1 MASKKE
7 LVEAQSFAK
16 RRLTTAFVAG
26 APGGREVEPHRPMR
40 AVFGGV
46 ALTAILLIGSLAM
59 GFISGNMP
67 TGWENNRLIIAKE
80 SGARYVSVKS
90 VLHPVHN
97 TTTARLLIPAAEFQV
112 LNVREDLLAPIER
125 GPALGIEGAPDSLPS
140 RERLIS
146 SGWVSCLH
154 EDGRGVSS
162 RLGGVTASP
171 AKEGAALVTT
181 DDETFLVVDGVR
193 WPVSD
198 ANLSRV
204 LAALRLETLTPRPAP
219 ASWTNLFPLGE
230 PLTPITV
237 GQAGQSRAGLLPGTT
252 IGSVVVV
259 GGDTESGR
267 YLVTEDGSLDP
278 LTPLAN
284 ALYRAGTGQSVPA
297 DVQITP
303 AQLATAEVNSTARTY
318 PLWPTAIPTG
328 LDTHACAILDSGPD
342 ADTTTGSGP
351 TVALGTSDIEVR
363 ESGSETLVLAG
374 GGALVRALTDLDRPQ
389 AGPVFVVDQ
398 EARAYA
404 VEGRSED
411 LLERLGYS
419 ADLVTPVPAAWLEL
433 FADGPVLSVEA
444 AQQAAG

>member
-40 AVFGGV
+40 AVFGGL
-46 ALTAILLIGSLAM
+46 ALTVVILIGSLAT
-59 GFISGNMP
+59 GLVSGSMP
-67 TGWENNRLIIAKE
+67 SGWENNRLIIAKE
-80 SGARYVSVKS
+80 SGARYVSLQG
-90 VLHPVHN
+90 VLHPVAN
-97 TTTARLLIPAAEFQV
+97 TTTARLLIPAAEFEV
-112 LNVREDLLAPIER
+112 LNVREDLLAPKDR
-125 GPALGIEGAPDSLPS
+125 GSALGIEGAPDSLPS
-140 RERLIS
+140 VERLIP

-154 EDGRGVSS
+154 ADGRGVSS
-162 RLGGVTASP
+162 QLGGVSEQSTPDQAT
-171 AKEGAALVTT
+171 LVST
-181 DDETFLVVDGVR
+181 DEETFLVVNGIR
-193 WPVSD
+193 WPVSE
-198 ANLSRV
+198 ANLPRV
-204 LAALRLETLTPRPAP
+204 LAALRLETLTARTAP

-237 GQAGQSRAGLLPGTT
+237 GSAGQSRAGLLPGTA

-259 GGDTESGR
+259 GGDTEGGR
-267 YLVTEDGSLDP
+267 YLVTEDGVLDP

-303 AQLATAEVNSTARTY
+303 AQLATTEVNSTPTTY
-318 PLWPTAIPTG
+318 PAWPTNVPTA
-328 LDTHACAILDSGPD
+328 LDEHACAILDAGPD
-342 ADTTTGSGP
+342 DTP
-351 TVALGTSDIEVR
+351 TVALGTADLEVR
-363 ESGSETLVLAG
+363 QTGSETRVLAG
-374 GGALVRALTDLDRPQ
+374 GGALVRGLTDLEKPRT
-389 AGPVFVVDQ
+389 GPVFVIDQ

-419 ADLVTPVPAAWLEL
+419 ADVVTPVPAAWLEL

-444 AQQAAG
+444 AAQPTGG

>member
-40 AVFGGV
+40 AVFGGL
-46 ALTAILLIGSLAM
+46 ALTAVILIGSLAT
-59 GFISGNMP
+59 GLISGSMP
-67 TGWENNRLIIAKE
+67 SGWQNNRLIIAKE
-80 SGARYVSVKS
+80 SGARYVSVQG
-90 VLHPVHN
+90 VLHPVSN
-97 TTTARLLIPAAEFQV
+97 TTTARLLIPADEFEV
-112 LNVREDLLAPIER
+112 LNVREDLLAPKER
-125 GPALGIEGAPDSLPS
+125 GPALGIVGAPDSLPS
-140 RERLIS
+140 AERLIPS
-146 SGWVSCLH
+146 DWVSCLH
-154 EDGRGVSS
+154 ADGRGVTSQ
-162 RLGGVTASP
+162 LGGVISRA
-171 AKEGAALVTT
+171 AVDRAALVTT
-181 DDETFLVVDGVR
+181 DGETFLIIDGVR
-193 WPVSD
+193 WPVSGT
-198 ANLSRV
+198 NLPRV
-204 LAALRLETLTPRPAP
+204 LAALRLETLTARSAP
-219 ASWTNLFPLGE
+219 ASWTNLFPLGDA
-230 PLTPITV
+230 LTPITV
-237 GQAGQSRAGLLPGTT
+237 SSAGERRAGLLPGTA

-267 YLVTEDGSLDP
+267 YLVTEAGVLDP

-303 AQLATAEVNSTARTY
+303 AQLATTEVNSTPTTY
-318 PLWPTAIPTG
+318 PAWPTTIPTA
-328 LDTHACAILDSGPD
+328 LDEHACAVLDAG
-342 ADTTTGSGP
+342 ADDTA
-351 TVALGTSDIEVR
+351 TVTLGTADLEVR
-363 ESGSETLVLAG
+363 PSGTETFVLAG
-374 GGALVRALTDLDRPQ
+374 GGALVRSVGDPEKPRT
-389 AGPVFVVDQ
+389 GPVFVIDQ

-444 AQQAAG
+444 AARPVTG